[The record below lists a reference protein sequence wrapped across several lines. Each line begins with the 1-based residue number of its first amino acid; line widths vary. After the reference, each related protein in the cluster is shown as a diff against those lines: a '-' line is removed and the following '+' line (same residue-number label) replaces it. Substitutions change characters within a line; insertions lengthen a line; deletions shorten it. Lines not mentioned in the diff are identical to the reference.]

1 MAQSRIFEAP
11 ESTSLLTEVF
21 DCGSNDSA
29 SRHAIQRER
38 GILFAAIRQVIVL
51 YAACRQAVVV
61 TAEGRSLVVSQGT
74 FALLRRIV
82 EQAKCL
88 AGQGSSGPGSHR
100 LVSLKLLV
108 VLV

>member
-21 DCGSNDSA
+21 DRGSNDSA

-51 YAACRQAVVV
+51 YAACR
-61 TAEGRSLVVSQGT
+61 
-74 FALLRRIV
+74 
-82 EQAKCL
+82 
-88 AGQGSSGPGSHR
+88 
-100 LVSLKLLV
+100 
-108 VLV
+108 